1 MPTLAPDLLESA
13 RLAMEEWDAD
23 YFSGG
28 ELPYPQWAADVLKAC
43 EQAEELTRRIEA
55 LADGRNV

>member
-1 MPTLAPDLLESA
+1 MTTTLAPDLLEA
-13 RLAMEEWDAD
+13 AQLAMDEYNAAYEQ
-23 YFSGG
+23 GG

-55 LADGRNV
+55 LGRKE